1 MSQLITFDF
10 TAWVTSPFIL
20 MFVAVFTGVLFGNVR
35 IGKFNFGAS
44 GCLFTGLLLGWLV
57 YTYGTGIEEGQ
68 RGYGAAQSMISAGV
82 VPSTFFTLFLV
93 FFVVAVGLLAAKDLG
108 AVLKKYGGKFVIL
121 GFLITLSSA
130 IATYGMVL
138 ISPANNPYEV
148 SGVYTGA
155 LTSSPGLAAAIET
168 ARNHATARVNAFENA
183 TTDEKE
189 KFVNILDPTGE
200 ISPEA
205 LLTLT
210 SEQKSAFVKNA
221 EAGIGLGYAVGYPF
235 GVIVVIIAINFFPK
249 IFRMDIAAERKRFSQ
264 EMKEARSMVKGGK
277 DIPETSFD
285 IIAYAVAC
293 FFGFSLGLVNI
304 YMGPLLGYFSLG
316 ATGGALIGSLILGY
330 IGKIG
335 PINFRMNSKILGVIR
350 ELSLCFF
357 LAIVGL
363 RYGFRVFEAILG
375 NGLPLALISLFVG
388 MVGILVGYL
397 VGRYVFKLNWIML
410 AGAICGGMTST
421 PGLGVAIDSLES
433 DDPAAGYGAVYPFA
447 LLGMVLFTIILHKLP
462 M

>member
-1 MSQLITFDF
+1 MKFDYVV
-10 TAWVTSPFIL
+10 WITSPYIL
-20 MFVAVFTGVLFGNVR
+20 MFLAIFTGIILGNIK

-44 GCLFTGLLLGWLV
+44 GCLFTGLFIGWVVYRYGLGFQ
-57 YTYGTGIEEGQ
+57 EGEK
-68 RGYGAAQSMISAGV
+68 GYQAVQNMLTAGV
-82 VPSTFFTLFLV
+82 IPSTFFTLFLI

-108 AVLKKYGGKFVIL
+108 AVLKKYGLKFVIL

-130 IATYGMVL
+130 MATYGMVL
-138 ISPANNPYEV
+138 LGPSDNPYEI

-168 ARNHATARVNAFENA
+168 AKAHATERVIAYESVSIE
-183 TTDEKE
+183 DKQ
-189 KFVNILDPTGE
+189 KFIKILDPSGE
-200 ISPEA
+200 LTPE
-205 LLTLT
+205 TLMT
-210 SEQKSAFVKNA
+210 LNTEERSQFVRNA
-221 EAGIGLGYAVGYPF
+221 EAGIGLGYAVAYPF
-235 GVIVVIIAINFFPK
+235 GVLVVILAINFLPK
-249 IFRMDIAAERKRFSQ
+249 IFKMNVEKEKERFKQ
-264 EMKEARSMVKGGK
+264 EMTEARMAVKGRK
-277 DIPETSFD
+277 EIAETNFD
-285 IIAYAVAC
+285 IIAFTIAC
-293 FFGFSLGLVNI
+293 FFGYSIGTIEIYLGS
-304 YMGPLLGYFSLG
+304 LLGYFSLG

-335 PINFRMNSKILGVIR
+335 FINFRMNSKILSVVR

-363 RYGFRVFEAILG
+363 RYGYQVFDAIMG
-375 NGLPLALISLFVG
+375 TGVFLALTSLSVG
-388 MVGILVGYL
+388 IVGILVGYL

-447 LLGMVLFTIILHKLP
+447 LLGMVLFTILLHRLP